1 MTSPWTTQAL
11 RRIALCAL
19 GAALMIS
26 AGAQAQTSNRPG
38 NSAPDAVPPIVQTGQ
53 GPVSGKLISGVRAY
67 LGIPYAAPPVGEL
80 RWQPPQPP
88 ARWSGTRDGSAF
100 GDRCAQPLSPLSPE
114 SANEDCL
121 FLNVHV
127 PDGIGREKLP
137 VMVWIHGGAFLSG
150 SAAEYDMTKLA
161 QKARAVVVSINYR
174 LGAFGFLRQPE
185 LVAQNTSS
193 NLGLQDQQAALRWV
207 ESQIGR
213 FGGDA
218 SRVTIFGHSAGS
230 VSVCLH
236 MVSPQSKGLFHRAIL
251 QSGACHLL
259 TATPAAVMQAQT
271 VALGVKL
278 GCPEGPG
285 QLSCMR
291 QKPALDVMRQSVP
304 NGNEVNGVDLRWTP
318 VQDGIT
324 LKGDPDQLV
333 QQGKFHRVPVLV
345 GTTHDEGRLFVAS
358 EYHLANLAPV
368 NEADV
373 NAHIGRITPPDST
386 LAARL
391 RSTYTAQAYG
401 TLDLAFS
408 ALLTDHYFA
417 CDAMR
422 DAEAFSRHVPTYN
435 YEFTEPSASNPDPL
449 MPLGAFHG
457 LELIYLF
464 QNNQVMP
471 ESMDALSGAQLKLSE
486 QMIRYWGRFA
496 AMGHPNAF
504 LPPYWPRFKA
514 RQPSSLN
521 LNSKSLAVFGTA
533 AFRKDHQCAVLDPN

>member
-1 MTSPWTTQAL
+1 
-11 RRIALCAL
+11 
-19 GAALMIS
+19 
-26 AGAQAQTSNRPG
+26 
-38 NSAPDAVPPIVQTGQ
+38 
-53 GPVSGKLISGVRAY
+53 
-67 LGIPYAAPPVGEL
+67 
-80 RWQPPQPP
+80 
-88 ARWSGTRDGSAF
+88 
-100 GDRCAQPLSPLSPE
+100 
-114 SANEDCL
+114 
-121 FLNVHV
+121 
-127 PDGIGREKLP
+127 
-137 VMVWIHGGAFLSG
+137 
-150 SAAEYDMTKLA
+150 
-161 QKARAVVVSINYR
+161 
-174 LGAFGFLRQPE
+174 
-185 LVAQNTSS
+185 
-193 NLGLQDQQAALRWV
+193 
-207 ESQIGR
+207 
-213 FGGDA
+213 
-218 SRVTIFGHSAGS
+218 
-230 VSVCLH
+230 
-236 MVSPQSKGLFHRAIL
+236 
-251 QSGACHLL
+251 
-259 TATPAAVMQAQT
+259 
-271 VALGVKL
+271 
-278 GCPEGPG
+278 
-285 QLSCMR
+285 MR

-333 QQGKFHRVPVLV
+333 QQGKFHRVPVIV

-373 NAHIGRITPPDST
+373 NAHIGRITSPDSA

-521 LNSKSLAVFGTA
+521 LNSKSLAVFGAA
-533 AFRKDHQCAVLDPN
+533 AFRKDHQCAVFDPN

>member
-11 RRIALCAL
+11 RRIAFCAL

-38 NSAPDAVPPIVQTGQ
+38 TSAPASVPPIVQTGQ

-88 ARWSGTRDGSAF
+88 ARWSGTRDGTAF

-373 NAHIGRITPPDST
+373 NAHIGRITSPDSA

-521 LNSKSLAVFGTA
+521 LNSKSLAVFGAA

>member
-11 RRIALCAL
+11 RRIAFCAL

-38 NSAPDAVPPIVQTGQ
+38 TSAPASVPPIVQTGQ

-88 ARWSGTRDGSAF
+88 ARWSGTRDGTAF

-333 QQGKFHRVPVLV
+333 QQGKFHRVPVIV

-373 NAHIGRITPPDST
+373 NAHIGRITSPDST

-521 LNSKSLAVFGTA
+521 LNSKSLAVFGAA

>member
-38 NSAPDAVPPIVQTGQ
+38 TSAPASVPPIVQTGQ

-271 VALGVKL
+271 VALGAKL

-373 NAHIGRITPPDST
+373 NAHIGRITSPDST

>member
-38 NSAPDAVPPIVQTGQ
+38 NSAPAAVPPIVQTGQ

-271 VALGVKL
+271 VALGAKL

-373 NAHIGRITPPDST
+373 NAHIGRITSPDST

-533 AFRKDHQCAVLDPN
+533 AFRKDHQCAVFDPN

>member
-11 RRIALCAL
+11 RRIAFCAL

-67 LGIPYAAPPVGEL
+67 LGIPYSAPPVGEL

-271 VALGVKL
+271 VALGAKL

-373 NAHIGRITPPDST
+373 NAHIGRITSPDST

-521 LNSKSLAVFGTA
+521 LNSKSLAVFGAA
-533 AFRKDHQCAVLDPN
+533 AFRKDHQCAVFDPN

>member
-11 RRIALCAL
+11 RRIAFRAL

-26 AGAQAQTSNRPG
+26 AGAQAQTSNGPG
-38 NSAPDAVPPIVQTGQ
+38 TSAPASVPPIVQTGQ

-88 ARWSGTRDGSAF
+88 ARWSGTRDGTAF

-333 QQGKFHRVPVLV
+333 QQGKFHRVPVIV

-373 NAHIGRITPPDST
+373 NAHIGRITSPDSA

-521 LNSKSLAVFGTA
+521 LNSKSLAVFGAA
-533 AFRKDHQCAVLDPN
+533 AFRKDHQCAVFDPN